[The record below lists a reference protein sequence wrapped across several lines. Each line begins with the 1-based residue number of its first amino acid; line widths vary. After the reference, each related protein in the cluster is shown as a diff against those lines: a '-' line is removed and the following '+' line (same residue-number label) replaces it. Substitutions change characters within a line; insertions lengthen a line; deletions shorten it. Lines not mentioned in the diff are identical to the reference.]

1 MSDHNR
7 LKKIKYR
14 EDLQLSEYVRSL
26 FIACLEAELLSAE
39 VRVFEANFFFVFSE
53 WGPEYLALLA

>member
-26 FIACLEAELLSAE
+26 FIAFVEAELLSAE
-39 VRVFEANFFFVFSE
+39 VRVFEANFFVFSE